1 MSDGAW
7 ELRKSTAG
15 LWPALLSNSASY
27 PHLAGKPFAFPLIYL
42 AGFMKE
48 GGEKKKRVLGL
59 ALLPHMVAYSTFWM
73 REENST

>member
-1 MSDGAW
+1 VSDGAW

-42 AGFMKE
+42 GGFMKE
-48 GGEKKKRVLGL
+48 GGGKKKKSAWASFAATHGGLFHVLD
-59 ALLPHMVAYSTFWM
+59 A
-73 REENST
+73 